1 MKSSLYKSLVRPILE
16 YACTI
21 WAPHCQ
27 RDTQRIEAIQRR
39 AARFTMN
46 RYGRYESVT
55 NMLHQLD
62 WPTLYVRRNQQK
74 LMMMYKIINGLVY
87 VQHSLPLTYSNLHST
102 LCGHSYKLSQP
113 ATRVDSYKFSFFH
126 QLLLCGTV
134 YHHRWLKLN
143 ILINLRTRL

>member
-27 RDTQRIEAIQRR
+27 RDIQHIEAIQRR

-46 RYGRYESVT
+46 RYGRYENVT

-62 WPTLYVRRNQQK
+62 WPTLYVRRNH
-74 LMMMYKIINGLVY
+74 M
-87 VQHSLPLTYSNLHST
+87 QHSLPLTYSNLHST
-102 LCGHSYKLSQP
+102 LRGHSYKLSQP
-113 ATRVDSYKFSFFH
+113 VTRIDSYNSHFFPSTITMWNSLPSLVVKAESFNQF
-126 QLLLCGTV
+126 
-134 YHHRWLKLN
+134 KNN
-143 ILINLRTRL
+143 IVNLYI

>member
-1 MKSSLYKSLVRPILE
+1 MIELRSYSTGPACIHIQIISNKANSVLGFLRRNFNNCPTRVKSSLYKSLVRPILE

-27 RDTQRIEAIQRR
+27 RDVQHIEAIQIR

-62 WPTLYVRRNQQK
+62 WPILYVRRSQQK
-74 LMMMYKIINGLVY
+74 LMMYKIINGLVY
-87 VQHSLPLTYSNLHST
+87 VQHTNIFKLTQYPLWSLLQAFSASN
-102 LCGHSYKLSQP
+102 
-113 ATRVDSYKFSFFH
+113 
-126 QLLLCGTV
+126 
-134 YHHRWLKLN
+134 
-143 ILINLRTRL
+143 